1 MQEREK
7 KFGKENSS
15 DYAQKLKQHREFIC
29 QKLEVL
35 TNNFIEGI
43 KQNVHCFPLSL
54 ARLLKAVYGVLMAK
68 KVEPR
73 LVNAVCVDV
82 LFSSFICPAIV
93 DPNPV
98 GIIDTPISY
107 IARSNLMQVAQI
119 LQVLAMGKLE
129 DAITESNP
137 AHDLYSKF
145 EREVVSSLLEAMLES
160 AKDLAAADVN
170 KHPISRDTNT

>member
-1 MQEREK
+1 MYKYCRPFRFGINTRLFLYSFFFVVYSGELFSAKLFLTSALHDPILKLLSDDEVFLDVDPAKMMVRFPMQEREK

-54 ARLLKAVYGVLMAK
+54 ARLLKAMYNMLMAK

-82 LFSSFICPAIV
+82 LFSSFICPGMLSVFYA
-93 DPNPV
+93 D
-98 GIIDTPISY
+98 IICP
-107 IARSNLMQVAQI
+107 
-119 LQVLAMGKLE
+119 
-129 DAITESNP
+129 
-137 AHDLYSKF
+137 LYGDYF
-145 EREVVSSLLEAMLES
+145 F
-160 AKDLAAADVN
+160 
-170 KHPISRDTNT
+170 

>member
-1 MQEREK
+1 MTCVLVFNKFYNKFFYSGELFSAKLFLTSALHDPILKLLSDDEVFLDVDPAKMLVRFPMHEREK

-15 DYAQKLKQHREFIC
+15 EYAQKLKQHREFIC

-54 ARLLKAVYGVLMAK
+54 ARLLKAMYNMLMAK

-82 LFSSFICPAIV
+82 LFSSFICP
-93 DPNPV
+93 
-98 GIIDTPISY
+98 GMY
-107 IARSNLMQVAQI
+107 
-119 LQVLAMGKLE
+119 K
-129 DAITESNP
+129 
-137 AHDLYSKF
+137 
-145 EREVVSSLLEAMLES
+145 
-160 AKDLAAADVN
+160 
-170 KHPISRDTNT
+170 